1 MMTENTENLD
11 ELLSRFLDEH
21 ESHVAA
27 EDIRLGENLLAS
39 FSVPAPDAAVIEAI
53 KVQIELRLRAQQKQR
68 FIRSMAQKIAVA
80 AIIIVVAMAGLK
92 FLVEP
97 GPEVGDVSKVSQEFI
112 WEDESEPAGDEQLA
126 VLTAQIDEV
135 EADMLAIRL
144 GENGGESNLLLTD
157 LEMEMIEING
167 DFWKG

>member
-1 MMTENTENLD
+1 MMTENNENLD

-21 ESHVAA
+21 EAHVAA

-39 FSVPAPDAAVIEAI
+39 FSVPAPDAVVIEAI
-53 KVQIELRLRAQQKQR
+53 KAQIGVRLRAQQKRR
-68 FIRSMAQKIAVA
+68 FIRLTVQRIAVA
-80 AIIIVVAMAGLK
+80 AIIIVLAMAGLK

-97 GPEVGDVSKVSQEFI
+97 ERQVVGVGKVSQEFI
-112 WEDESEPAGDEQLA
+112 WEDESKPGGDEQLA
-126 VLTAQIDEV
+126 ALMAEIDEV
-135 EADMLAIRL
+135 EADILAIRL
-144 GENGGESNLLLTD
+144 GEDGGENDLLLTD

>member
-1 MMTENTENLD
+1 VTENNKNSD

-21 ESHVAA
+21 EAHVAA
-27 EDIRLGENLLAS
+27 EDIHRAEDLLAS

-53 KVQIELRLRAQQKQR
+53 KAQIELRLRVQKKRR

-80 AIIIVVAMAGLK
+80 AIIIVLAMAGLK
-92 FLVEP
+92 SLVEP
-97 GPEVGDVSKVSQEFI
+97 EPEVGDVSKVSREFI
-112 WEDESEPAGDEQLA
+112 WEDESEPGGDEQLA
-126 VLTAQIDEV
+126 ALTAQIDEV
-135 EADMLAIRL
+135 EADILAIRL
-144 GENGGESNLLLTD
+144 GEDGGENDSLLTD

>member
-1 MMTENTENLD
+1 MTENNENSD

-27 EDIRLGENLLAS
+27 EDIHRGEDLLAS
-39 FSVPAPDAAVIEAI
+39 FSTPAPDASVIEAI
-53 KVQIELRLRAQQKQR
+53 KAQIELRLRVKQKRR

-80 AIIIVVAMAGLK
+80 AIIIVLAMAGLK

-97 GPEVGDVSKVSQEFI
+97 EPKVKGVGKVSREFI
-112 WEDESEPAGDEQLA
+112 WEDESEPGGDEQLA

-135 EADMLAIRL
+135 EADILAIRL
-144 GENGGESNLLLTD
+144 GEDGGENDSLLTD

>member
-1 MMTENTENLD
+1 MTENNENLD

-27 EDIRLGENLLAS
+27 EDIHRGEDLLAS
-39 FSVPAPDAAVIEAI
+39 FSTPAPDAAVIEAI
-53 KVQIELRLRAQQKQR
+53 KAQIELRLRVKQKRR

-80 AIIIVVAMAGLK
+80 AIIIVLAMAGLK

-97 GPEVGDVSKVSQEFI
+97 EPKVKGVGKVSREFI
-112 WEDESEPAGDEQLA
+112 WEDESEPGGDEQLA

-135 EADMLAIRL
+135 EADILAIRL
-144 GENGGESNLLLTD
+144 GEDGGENDSLLTD